1 MSGQGAQ
8 GGGVTRRRL
17 IGTAAVGAAGA
28 TLPAAA
34 EAAKRKRPRRKAP
47 PKADVIVVGA
57 GLAGLTAARNVRK
70 AGKSVLVVEARKRVG
85 GRVLNHRLDG
95 GVIAELGA
103 EYVGPTQDR
112 ILALAKEMKVDLFP
126 TYNEGENVYFFDGS
140 RSTWKD
146 TGPTGTAPQD
156 PVILADLAA
165 TVAALDQMAT
175 EVPVDAPWKAP
186 KATEW
191 DLLTLESWLRANT
204 STEKFRRLASVA
216 TRAIFGAEA
225 RDISLLYTL
234 FYIASSGNEQNVG
247 TFERNFSTRGGA
259 QESRFVGG
267 SGLITLRMAKELGKR
282 IHLGRP
288 VRRIS
293 QDRKGVRVEADG
305 MTFNGRQAIVA
316 LAPTLAGRIAF
327 SPDLPYLR
335 DGLTQRTPMGALI
348 KCEFVYDRPFWRD
361 DGLTGF
367 GITDQGPCNVI
378 FDNSPPEGKP
388 GLIFGFAGGDMAR
401 DWGERGLAERR
412 AGTLKNIV
420 DCFGPKAANPVSYFE
435 AHWPHETWTR
445 GCPVGVLPPGTL
457 SEYGPA
463 LRAPVGRV
471 HWAGTETSTYWAG
484 YMDGAV
490 RSGERAAR
498 EALAAL

>member
-1 MSGQGAQ
+1 MSGEGL
-8 GGGVTRRRL
+8 TRRRL
-17 IGTAAVGAAGA
+17 IGTGAATAAGA
-28 TLPAAA
+28 ALPVGA
-34 EAAKRKRPRRKAP
+34 EAAKRRRRPKVTR
-47 PKADVIVVGA
+47 ADVVVVGA
-57 GLAGLTAARNVRK
+57 GLAGLTAARAIQK

-85 GRVLNHRLDG
+85 GRVVNHNVGDG
-95 GVIAELGA
+95 VVAELGM

-112 ILALAKEMKVDLFP
+112 ILALAKELKVDLFP
-126 TYNEGENVYFFDGS
+126 TYAQGENVYLFEGT
-140 RSTWKD
+140 RLTWSD

-156 PVILADLAA
+156 PVILADLA
-165 TVAALDQMAT
+165 TVVAQLDQMST

-186 KATEW
+186 KAAEW
-191 DLLTLESWLRANT
+191 DEQTLDTWIRANT
-204 STEKFRRLASVA
+204 GTERFRKLADVA
-216 TRAIFGAEA
+216 TRAIFGAETK
-225 RDISLLYTL
+225 DVSLLYTL
-234 FYIASSGNEQNVG
+234 FYIASSGNEQNPG

-267 SGLITLRMAKELGKR
+267 SGLIPLRMARDLGR
-282 IHLGRP
+282 RVHLGRP

-293 QDRKGVRVEADG
+293 QDRNGVRVEADG
-305 MTFNGRQAIVA
+305 KTFAGKRAIVA
-316 LAPTLAGRIAF
+316 LAPALAGRIAY

-361 DGLTGF
+361 DGLSGF
-367 GITDQGPCNVI
+367 AIADSGPCNVI

-401 DWGERGLAERR
+401 DWGERGMAARR
-412 AGTLKNIV
+412 AGTLKNLTDV
-420 DCFGPKAANPVSYFE
+420 FGPKAANPKAYFE

-445 GCPVGVLPPGTL
+445 GCPVGLLPPGTL

-463 LRAPVGRV
+463 LRAPVGRL
-471 HWAGTETSTYWAG
+471 HWAGTETATYWAG
-484 YMDGAV
+484 YADGAV

-498 EALAAL
+498 EALAGL

>member
-8 GGGVTRRRL
+8 SSGVTRRRL
-17 IGTAAVGAAGA
+17 IGTAAVGAAAA
-28 TLPAAA
+28 TVPAAA
-34 EAAKRKRPRRKAP
+34 QGKVKRRKSAGP
-47 PKADVIVVGA
+47 RADVIVVGA
-57 GLAGLTAARNVRK
+57 GLAGLTAARAIRK
-70 AGKSVLVVEARKRVG
+70 AGRSVLVVEARNRVG
-85 GRVLNHRLDG
+85 GRVVNHHLDG
-95 GVIAELGA
+95 GVVAELGA

-112 ILALAKEMKVDLFP
+112 ILALAKELRVDTFP
-126 TYNEGENVYFFDGS
+126 TFDEGDNVYFVDGS
-140 RSTWKD
+140 RSTWSD
-146 TGPTGTAPQD
+146 TGPTGTAPSD
-156 PVILADLAA
+156 PVILADLA
-165 TVAALDQMAT
+165 TVVAKLDQMAS
-175 EVPVDAPWKAP
+175 EVPVDSPWKA
-186 KATEW
+186 ANAGDW
-191 DLLTLESWLRANT
+191 DRQTLETWLRAN
-204 STEKFRRLASVA
+204 SATERFRTVAAAA
-216 TRAIFGAEA
+216 TRAIFGAEP
-225 RDISLLYTL
+225 RDLSLLYTL
-234 FYIASSGNEQNVG
+234 FYIASSGNESNPG

-267 SGLITLRMAKELGKR
+267 SGAIPLRMARDLGR
-282 IHLGRP
+282 RVHLRRP

-293 QDRKGVRVEADG
+293 QSRTGVRVEADG
-305 MTFNGRQAIVA
+305 MTFLGKRVIVA

-367 GITDQGPCNVI
+367 AITDRGPCNVI

-388 GLIFGFAGGDMAR
+388 GLIFGFAGGDQAR
-401 DWGERGLAERR
+401 DWGERGQAERR
-412 AGTLKNIV
+412 AGALKNIV
-420 DCFGPKAANPVSYFE
+420 DCFGPKAANPRGYFE

-445 GCPVGVLPPGTL
+445 GCPVGAFPPGTL

-463 LRAPVGRV
+463 LRAPAGRV

-498 EALAAL
+498 EALSAL